1 MDLRNLL
8 LPGGIGL
15 RRIKVYEQPG
25 PDGVIGGGAH
35 FHSVSAE
42 SYYVVSGYGELEL
55 LSYSGF
61 EVLKLEPNMVIYFQ
75 PGVIHRVCNPNKNLV
90 ILSIMQNGGVA
101 ERTDFFLTFP
111 MDIIADARSY
121 QQAMRSKNLTEALA
135 RRDLSIKGYRV
146 LREAMENEP
155 AGGRELLEQL
165 LHCGCTTSAGCLI
178 GSGDDPP
185 YPVVAMQRPQRDE
198 CDDRRAIR
206 VCNDSPMFQRR
217 FRIDLGDNQRN
228 IRIHSESRTVV
239 DHNAAA
245 FGGNRCIFFA
255 YTATGGK
262 KGYVC
267 TAKTVFIECFNSEV
281 TIAAL
286 HLASD

>member
-15 RRIKVYEQPG
+15 SRIKVYEQPG

-42 SYYVVSGYGELEL
+42 SYYVVSGEGKLEL
-55 LSYSGF
+55 LSYQGF
-61 EVLKLEPNMVIYFQ
+61 EVLNLEPNMVIYFQ

-111 MDIIADARSY
+111 MDVIADARSY

-135 RRDLSIKGYRV
+135 RRDLSIRGYCV

-155 AGGRELLEQL
+155 AQGRELLEQL
-165 LHCGCTTSAGCLI
+165 
-178 GSGDDPP
+178 
-185 YPVVAMQRPQRDE
+185 Y
-198 CDDRRAIR
+198 RRAQEL
-206 VCNDSPMFQRR
+206 MK
-217 FRIDLGDNQRN
+217 
-228 IRIHSESRTVV
+228 EK
-239 DHNAAA
+239 
-245 FGGNRCIFFA
+245 FGGLEWFINNCVLPETKASHDAIEFLRDGNTA
-255 YTATGGK
+255 YLQKALWDQAIPETLEEFDGITGRIMPYIRTDVASPNNEGK
-262 KGYVC
+262 PG
-267 TAKTVFIECFNSEV
+267 
-281 TIAAL
+281 
-286 HLASD
+286 H

>member
-1 MDLRNLL
+1 MIRYRGIVVVMDLRNLL

-15 RRIKVYEQPG
+15 SRIKVYEQPG

-165 LHCGCTTSAGCLI
+165 
-178 GSGDDPP
+178 
-185 YPVVAMQRPQRDE
+185 Y
-198 CDDRRAIR
+198 RRAQEL
-206 VCNDSPMFQRR
+206 MK
-217 FRIDLGDNQRN
+217 
-228 IRIHSESRTVV
+228 EK
-239 DHNAAA
+239 
-245 FGGNRCIFFA
+245 FGGLEWFINNCVLPETKASHDAIEFLRDGNTTYLQKALWDQAIPETLEEFDGI
-255 YTATGGK
+255 TGRIMP
-262 KGYVC
+262 YIRTDV
-267 TAKTVFIECFNSEV
+267 ASPNSEGK
-281 TIAAL
+281 TG
-286 HLASD
+286 H